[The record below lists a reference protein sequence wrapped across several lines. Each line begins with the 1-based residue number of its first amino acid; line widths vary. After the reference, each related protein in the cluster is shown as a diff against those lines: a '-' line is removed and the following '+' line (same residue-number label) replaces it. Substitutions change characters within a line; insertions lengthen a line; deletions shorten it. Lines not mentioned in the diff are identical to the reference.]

1 VTGSCAPPGELFYEH
16 GFHAV
21 GIDLII
27 SRANPAAVSVRHLG
41 VEPNLG

>member
-1 VTGSCAPPGELFYEH
+1 VESETARDRVLRTPGELFYEH

-27 SRANPAAVSVRHLG
+27 SRAIPAAVSR
-41 VEPNLG
+41 